1 MSSLAISGIVFAC
14 IVGGIVLGMILR
26 AFMPEKH
33 LSPETKGIVNL
44 GIGLVGTMTALVL
57 GLLIASAK
65 SSFDAQRNGL
75 AQLSGN
81 VIFLDRALAHYGPES
96 KEAREML
103 LASVDDMLQNT
114 WPEENPEP
122 GQRKERSATEGKYE
136 GLYEKIQELPPK
148 DKNDAQRAFQAQAM
162 KTMGDMAQ
170 ARWLLFSQRGNSIP
184 TPFLVVMVAWLVLI
198 LMSFSMFAPP
208 NATVFITLLICA
220 LAVSSAI
227 FLVLELDRPF
237 DGMLRISS
245 EPVRN
250 ARDQLGK

>member
-1 MSSLAISGIVFAC
+1 MSSLAVSGIVFAC
-14 IVGGIVLGMILR
+14 IAGGTVLGMILR
-26 AFMPEKH
+26 AFLPEKH
-33 LSPETKGIVNL
+33 LSAETRDLVKL
-44 GIGLVGTMTALVL
+44 GMGLIGTMTALVL

-65 SSFDAQRNGL
+65 GSFDAQRNGL

-81 VIFLDRALAHYGPES
+81 VIFMDRALAHYGPES
-96 KEAREML
+96 KEVRNVL
-103 LASVDDMLQNT
+103 RASVVDMLQNT

-122 GQRKERSATEGKYE
+122 GQSKEKSATEGKYE
-136 GLYEKIQELPPK
+136 GIYEKIQALTP
-148 DKNDAQRAFQAQAM
+148 KNDAQRAFQVQAL

-208 NATVFITLLICA
+208 NATVFITLLVCA

-245 EPVRN
+245 EPIHN
-250 ARDQLGK
+250 ALDQLGK